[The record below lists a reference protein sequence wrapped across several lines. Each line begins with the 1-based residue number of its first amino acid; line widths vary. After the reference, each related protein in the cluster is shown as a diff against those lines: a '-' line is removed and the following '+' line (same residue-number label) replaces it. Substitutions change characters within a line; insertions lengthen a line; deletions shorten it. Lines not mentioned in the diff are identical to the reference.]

1 MALWHLVY
9 VLPMFLGICT
19 LFPTLVFIEIMQKS
33 FSTNNQFYTGIFKT
47 AVNLITFFGSP
58 MIGKLS
64 DRIGRNI
71 PVAITMT
78 LQPVFMILLSF
89 TNSMPLLSILTL
101 GAFSSGISASFVVV
115 LQAYI
120 IDKSDPENKMRN
132 LGIMYALIAL
142 SFLVGASAAAMLE
155 KSYGVIAAHKLSQ
168 DEFEQVVGDYTLLL
182 RYVGL
187 SLSAIALVISLCLPG
202 VSSRSKSIDAKAES
216 TDFSLFEGMNY
227 LRTADPIIKQLA
239 LLNILRVA
247 AYHPVTSN
255 YNTYVQ
261 LRFGKTSVPYFV
273 TIAVMGVMGILG
285 NLTVKYNSKRI
296 GEINLVV
303 IGFLAYALADVL
315 FGIISKSFY
324 LLLFLPSSF
333 TFFSIVT
340 NTLLDSITSSCVSS
354 NDQGLVMG
362 SMSQCRALTSFF
374 LTVPAGYLFTVVDVA
389 GAEYKEANNAEDAY
403 FLGFP
408 FLLFSIPGFFGA
420 WFSWHVLDSI
430 NGDGVR
436 SSTANEQDYYEKL
449 DDGADAEIEDSEKSA
464 IALMVGSRSSSFI
477 EMM

>member
-33 FSTNNQFYTGIFKT
+33 FSTNNQFYTGIFQT
-47 AVNLITFFGSP
+47 ATNLITFFGSP

-71 PVAITMT
+71 PLAITMA
-78 LQPVFMILLSF
+78 LQPAFMILLSY
-89 TNSMPLLSILTL
+89 TNSMSLLLILTL
-101 GAFSSGISASFVVV
+101 GAVTTGISASFVVV
-115 LQAYI
+115 VQSYI

-132 LGIMYALIAL
+132 LGIMYALIAF
-142 SFLVGASAAAMLE
+142 SFLLAASIGAGLG
-155 KSYGVIAAHKLSQ
+155 KHYGVVEAHKLPQ
-168 DEFEQVVGDYTLLL
+168 EEFEQVVGDYTLLL
-182 RYVGL
+182 RYIGF
-187 SLSAIALVISLCLPG
+187 SLSAIALVISLSLPG
-202 VSSRSKSIDAKAES
+202 FPSDNKKIDTKAES
-216 TDFSLFEGMNY
+216 TDISLFEGINY
-227 LRTADPIIKQLA
+227 MRTADPIIKQLA
-239 LLNILRVA
+239 LLNALRVA
-247 AYHPVTSN
+247 VYHPVTAN
-255 YNTYVQ
+255 YTTYVQ
-261 LRFGKTSVPYFV
+261 LRFGKMNPPYFV
-273 TIAVMGVMGILG
+273 TLAVMGTMGILG

-296 GEINLVV
+296 GETNLVV

-315 FGIISKSFY
+315 FGIISKSLY
-324 LLLFLPSSF
+324 ILLFLPSSF

-464 IALMVGSRSSSFI
+464 IAMMVGSRSSSFI